1 MTQITR
7 RISEFAAGLT
17 FDTIPPEVIERTGM
31 LVMDNVGIALRARN
45 DAEST
50 PSLIR
55 AAQRL
60 GLDGGNSVAIGD
72 RRGFTPQGAALVNG
86 TLAHSLDFDDTHAR
100 ASLHTSA
107 PIVPAALAAAEM
119 AGVDGEELLPGIIA
133 GYEIQIRLS
142 LALGP
147 SDHYDR
153 GFHTTAT
160 CGVFGAAAAAGKV
173 FCLDEERMAHA
184 FGIALSQS
192 AGSMQYLLDGAWTKR
207 FQIGQ
212 AAMCGLM
219 AATLAEEG
227 FHGAADAFEGKA
239 GFFHAYAP
247 DPDPEKAVEGLG
259 EVWETMRTAV
269 KPYPS
274 CRYSHAAMDALIELR
289 AANGIKPEDVRS
301 VEIGLPETGWKIIGD
316 PEQDKHAPQGVV
328 DGQFSMPF
336 CAAVVLS
343 EGGMVWD
350 DYARHIEDEK
360 PLDLT
365 RRVHTA
371 PDPKAEAE
379 FPDNLSAA
387 VRVKT
392 TKGDFEAFVAVPK
405 GEPGNFLSP
414 DELRAKFDGLVGPS
428 LPATRMDELASRLLA
443 IDKEDDINEVLRLT
457 RPVPAELMA
466 AGLPSVPL
474 REAGE

>member
-1 MTQITR
+1 MTAITR
-7 RISEFAAGLT
+7 RISEFAAGIS
-17 FDTIPPEVIERTGM
+17 FDKVPTEVIERTGM
-31 LVMDNVGIALRARN
+31 LLMDSVGIALRARH

-50 PSLIR
+50 PGLVK
-55 AAQRL
+55 AAMRL
-60 GLDGGNSVAIGD
+60 GLDGGACIAIGE

-86 TLAHSLDFDDTHAR
+86 TLIHSLDFDDTHAR

-119 AGVDGEELLPGIIA
+119 AGVDGEELVPAIIA
-133 GYEIQIRLS
+133 GYEIQTRLS
-142 LALGP
+142 MALGP
-147 SDHYDR
+147 AEHYDR
-153 GFHTTAT
+153 GFHPTAT

-173 FCLDEERMAHA
+173 FCLDADAMALA

-192 AGSMQYLLDGAWTKR
+192 AGSMQFLLDGAWTKR
-207 FQIGQ
+207 FHVGH

-219 AATLAEEG
+219 AATLAHEG
-227 FHGAADAFEGKA
+227 FRGAADPFEGKA

-247 DPDPEKAVEGLG
+247 DPDPEKALKGLG
-259 EVWETMRTAV
+259 EVWETMETAV

-289 AANGIKPEDVRS
+289 AANDIKPEDVKS

-316 PEQDKHAPQGVV
+316 PEQAKHAPLGVV

-336 CAAVVLS
+336 CAAVTLR

-350 DYARHIEDEK
+350 DYARHIGDVET
-360 PLDLT
+360 LDLC

-379 FPDNLSAA
+379 FPNNLSAVA
-387 VRVKT
+387 RVKT
-392 TKGDFEAFVAVPK
+392 TKGDYEAFVAVPK
-405 GEPGNFLSP
+405 GEPGNFLKP
-414 DELRAKFDGLVGPS
+414 EELRAKFDGLVGPY
-428 LPATRMDELASRLLA
+428 LPPARVDELASRLLA
-443 IDKEDDINEVLRLT
+443 IHKEDDINEVLRLT
-457 RPVPAELMA
+457 RPVSVEVPGELVA
-466 AGLPSVPL
+466 AG
-474 REAGE
+474 E